1 MKEGIEMPKVNKVV
15 QIDGVE
21 QEVDGRVGISTI
33 EPGLAESFNLK
44 VIDGLT
50 ESLEDEMEGLESMA
64 EEYLLHQK
72 EGWLLQEILDEIY
85 PMRADEEFE
94 REDFFAE
101 NYCLERIEEMEEMKM
116 MENRSEDAI
125 EMDEKVEAEET
136 AKMEPEDN
144 GVDVVGFEGPEKE
157 ADQLG
162 GSIDDSVWPR
172 EILADASIQDNKVG
186 VVTSSQNAV
195 ISRATPRAKRKSI
208 VYWLAKSRGKT
219 RKLKKP
225 TVVSIKNSG
234 KYSGFTFH
242 GNVISEIG
250 NPDLIQV
257 GITGEGILI
266 SKKLSANKKVDGY
279 FAIRRQGSMYNLY
292 STSLVAEIAK
302 EFELDF
308 SNGSLKFYDV
318 EYLIVNRRKAAHIK
332 LT

>member
-1 MKEGIEMPKVNKVV
+1 MAIRNFKEIKNRRK
-15 QIDGVE
+15 
-21 QEVDGRVGISTI
+21 
-33 EPGLAESFNLK
+33 
-44 VIDGLT
+44 
-50 ESLEDEMEGLESMA
+50 
-64 EEYLLHQK
+64 K
-72 EGWLLQEILDEIY
+72 EK
-85 PMRADEEFE
+85 
-94 REDFFAE
+94 
-101 NYCLERIEEMEEMKM
+101 EEMEMV
-116 MENRSEDAI
+116 ENRREVAL

-144 GVDVVGFEGPEKE
+144 GIDVAGFEGPEQE
-157 ADQLG
+157 ADLLG
-162 GSIDDSVWPR
+162 GSIDDSVWTQVN
-172 EILADASIQDNKVG
+172 LADDDAQDNKVG
-186 VVTSSQNAV
+186 LETSSQIAV
-195 ISRATPRAKRKSI
+195 ISKATPRARRKSI

-219 RKLKKP
+219 RKLNKP

-292 STSLVAEIAK
+292 STSLVAEIAE